1 MAESTTIA
9 TVRQKYQALAPLLHE
24 KARRRWAACEAQALG
39 RGGITVVA
47 SATGLSR
54 PTIRK
59 GITELQ
65 GNATDAGQDEP
76 DDARIRRSGSGRH
89 PLTAT
94 DPVLL
99 EHLKNLVDP
108 TTRGD
113 PMSPLLWTCKSTRN
127 LANALRAKG
136 HTISHQTVAR
146 LLLDLDYSLQGNR
159 KTEEGKDHPDRN
171 AQFEHI
177 NAKVVA
183 FQRRG
188 QPVVSVDTKK
198 KELVGN
204 YKNAGAEWQP
214 EGKPVKVKS
223 KDFVDKE
230 LGKVAPYGVYDL
242 TANEGWVS
250 VGINHDTAVFAV
262 ESIRRWWYRMGR
274 TTYPKAKELLITA
287 DSGGSNGSRVRLW
300 KVCLQYLAND
310 LRMRISVCHFP
321 PGTSKW
327 NKIEHRMFCH
337 ITENWRSRPL
347 VSHAVVVNL
356 IGGTKTRAGLHIQA
370 ELDTNFYAL
379 GIKVT
384 DEQLGWVWIKRD
396 TFHGEWNYTI
406 LPHKGTQNGAP
417 DQ

>member
-1 MAESTTIA
+1 MTRSATLA
-9 TVRQKYQALAPLLHE
+9 TVRQKYEALASVLHE

-39 RGGITVVA
+39 RGGITLVA

-65 GNATDAGQDEP
+65 AKATG
-76 DDARIRRSGSGRH
+76 DDTDTSDTSIRRQGGGRL

-127 LANALRAKG
+127 LAEALHAQG

-146 LLLDLDYSLQGNR
+146 LLTEMDYSLQANR
-159 KTEEGKDHPDRN
+159 KTLEGKDDPDRN

-177 NAKVVA
+177 NAKVLA
-183 FQRRG
+183 FQQRG

-204 YKNAGAEWQP
+204 YKNAGAEWRP
-214 EGKPVKVKS
+214 EGQPIKVKS
-223 KDFVDKE
+223 KDFPDEE
-230 LGKVAPYGVYDL
+230 LGKVVPYGVYDL

-250 VGINHDTAVFAV
+250 VGITHDTAVFAV

-274 TTYPKAKELLITA
+274 PAYPQAKELLITA
-287 DSGGSNGSRVRLW
+287 DSGGSNGRRLRLL
-300 KVCLQYLAND
+300 KVCLQYLADD
-310 LRMRISVCHFP
+310 LRMPISVCHFP

-337 ITENWRSRPL
+337 ITENWRSQPL

-356 IGGTKTRAGLHIQA
+356 IGSTKTRAGLHIKA
-370 ELDTNFYAL
+370 ELDTNFYAI

-384 DEQLGWVWIKRD
+384 DEELDWVRLQRD

-406 LPHKGTQNGAP
+406 FPHE
-417 DQ
+417 DC